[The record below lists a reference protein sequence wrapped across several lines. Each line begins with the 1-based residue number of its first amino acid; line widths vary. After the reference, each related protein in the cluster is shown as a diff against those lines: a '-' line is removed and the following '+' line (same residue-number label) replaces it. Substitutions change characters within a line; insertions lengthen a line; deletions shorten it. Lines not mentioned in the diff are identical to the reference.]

1 MRTNDSALTAS
12 AAVDEI
18 GALAARAKGRSLS
31 TLAWG
36 QFRKKRGAL
45 AGLAVITL
53 FIVVAFAAPLL
64 APYDPTA
71 ASSQTLKPPTGT
83 HVMGTDI
90 LGRDIFSRVI
100 WGSRISLAVGLVS
113 VLIGASIG
121 IVLGLVSGYYGGKA
135 DAMISMAMDIL
146 LAFPGILL
154 ALSIIAVLGPNLQ
167 NVMIAVGLSAVP
179 VYTRLVRGSVLSAR
193 EAAYIEASRVV
204 GCRNHTIMFR
214 HLLPNVVA
222 PVIVLST
229 LSIASAILTAAGLS
243 FLGLGTRPPTPEWG
257 AMVSDGRQY
266 LRTAWWV
273 STWPGLV
280 IMLTVLAINQLGD
293 GLRDA
298 LDPRLRR

>member
-12 AAVDEI
+12 AVVDEI
-18 GALAARAKGRSLS
+18 GALAARVKGRSLG

-45 AGLAVITL
+45 AGLAVITV
-53 FIVVAFAAPLL
+53 FIVIALAAPLL

-71 ASSQTLKPPTGT
+71 ASSQTLKPPTGA

-90 LGRDIFSRVI
+90 LGRDIFSRVV

-121 IVLGLVSGYYGGKA
+121 IVLGLVAGYYGGKA

-167 NVMIAVGLSAVP
+167 DVMIAVGLSAVP

-204 GCRNHTIMFR
+204 GCRNSTIMFR
-214 HLLPNVVA
+214 HLLPNVIA

>member
-12 AAVDEI
+12 AAVNEI
-18 GALAARAKGRSLS
+18 GALAARAKGQSLG

-45 AGLAVITL
+45 AGLAVITV
-53 FIVVAFAAPLL
+53 FIVIALAAPLL

-71 ASSQTLKPPTGT
+71 ASSQTLKPPTGA

-90 LGRDIFSRVI
+90 LGRDIFSRVV

-121 IVLGLVSGYYGGKA
+121 IVLGLVAGYYGGKA

-146 LAFPGILL
+146 LA
-154 ALSIIAVLGPNLQ
+154 LSIIAVLGPNLQ
-167 NVMIAVGLSAVP
+167 DVMIAVGLSAVP

-204 GCRNHTIMFR
+204 GCRNSTIMFR
-214 HLLPNVVA
+214 HLLPNVIA